1 MQNSSSK
8 LTDFY
13 KTHHSEGNRYGGS
26 VMEDK
31 RAQLY
36 NKWIPRGSK
45 VVDLGGRDGQLTRH
59 FIAGN
64 HVTIADID
72 EVALETAK
80 ERYDVETQ
88 LVNLN
93 ESLPFDDNSFDVVT
107 MSEVLEHLPYPKIT
121 LAEIVRIV
129 RPGGLFICNFPLA
142 YHLQDRIRVMTGSRL
157 TMSKD
162 STHLQFLSFSDA
174 KTLLSQYFMVEQIHI
189 LKGGKIANIF
199 PNLFARN
206 VAFKCKITKTD

>member
-13 KTHHSEGNRYGGS
+13 KAHHSEGKRYGGS
-26 VMEDK
+26 VMENK
-31 RAQLY
+31 RAELY
-36 NKWIPRGSK
+36 KYWIPQGSR

-59 FIAGN
+59 FTEGN
-64 HVTIADID
+64 EVTIADID
-72 EVALETAK
+72 ANALAAAK
-80 ERYDVETQ
+80 EKFGVETQ

-93 ESLPFDDNSFDVVT
+93 ESLPFEDSSFDIVT

-121 LAEIVRIV
+121 LTEIKRIL
-129 RPGGLFICNFPLA
+129 RPDGYFICNFPLA

-157 TMSKD
+157 TISKD
-162 STHLQFLSFSDA
+162 PTHLQFFSYDDA
-174 KTLLSQYFMVEQIHI
+174 VNLLDQYFVIDQTHV
-189 LKGGKIANIF
+189 LKGGKLAKAF

-206 VAFKCKITKTD
+206 VAFKCRNNKTI